1 MEGVRS
7 YKRVSAEQRLALSEV
22 LNSATNGNKE
32 SLAPDVKKP
41 HHETLKQSVVSLASG
56 KAGGSSESIV
66 PSLNFSGCS
75 QITINYTPYK
85 PQ

>member
-41 HHETLKQSVVSLASG
+41 RHETLKQSVVSLASG
-56 KAGGSSESIV
+56 QAGCSSELIV

-75 QITINYTPYK
+75 QITI
-85 PQ
+85 